1 MDLNYTIQ
9 NNTQN
14 PVNFAID
21 GTPYTLGPG
30 NSSQYNT
37 HFNAVCNGNFSQPT
51 VSFDDG
57 TIPGTYHGIS
67 RQLSVGFQGSN
78 YYIQG
83 YNNYV
88 FQLNDSGAIDL
99 YHNP

>member
-30 NSSQYNT
+30 NSSQYT
-37 HFNAVCNGNFSQPT
+37 SHYSAVCNGNFSQPT

-67 RQLSVGFQGSN
+67 RQLSVGFQGS
-78 YYIQG
+78 QG